1 MNFTWI
7 IGLLLVGVSA
17 SAAYISWH
25 IWQLVPFG
33 ILGKWLAVA
42 AILLCFFCLFLN
54 TLLDKMPMPLATA
67 LYGGGHVVYIY
78 RLILANAVCGVRPS

>member
-33 ILGKWLAVA
+33 ILGKWLAVGSNIA
-42 AILLCFFCLFLN
+42 VFLLPFSKYAFRQDAN
-54 TLLDKMPMPLATA
+54 ATCNSTIR
-67 LYGGGHVVYIY
+67 GGHVVYIY
-78 RLILANAVCGVRPS
+78 RLILANAVCGV

>member
-25 IWQLVPFG
+25 IWQLVHFRKMACCGSNIAVFLLPFS
-33 ILGKWLAVA
+33 KYAFRQDA
-42 AILLCFFCLFLN
+42 N
-54 TLLDKMPMPLATA
+54 ATCNSTIR
-67 LYGGGHVVYIY
+67 GGHVVYIY